1 MKKYFLFDLDG
12 TLADTGPGIT
22 GCVQD
27 TLRRLGW
34 PDQSPQFLR
43 RFVGPPLMESF
54 QTFCSLD
61 EAAAQRAIQLYR
73 ERYTAWGEYQSS
85 LYPGIRD
92 MLARLSQTASLCV
105 ATSKREE
112 GARHI
117 LEMRGIAGY
126 FSEIVGDDST
136 RPTKSHV
143 IREVLARLGN
153 PPLDQV
159 IMVGDR
165 SYDVAGARECG
176 LPIIGACYGYGE
188 TGELAQAG
196 ADYLAASV
204 EDLESICHMLAAD

>member
-34 PDQSPQFLR
+34 PDQTPQFLR

-54 QTFCSLD
+54 QTFCNLD
-61 EAAAQRAIQLYR
+61 ETAARRAIQLYR
-73 ERYTAWGEYQSS
+73 ERYVAWGVYQSP

-92 MLARLSQTASLCV
+92 MLARLSQIVTLCV

-112 GARHI
+112 GAVQI
-117 LEMRGIAGY
+117 LEMRGIANY
-126 FSEIVGDDST
+126 FSVIVGDDST
-136 RPTKSHV
+136 RPTKSAV
-143 IREVLARLGN
+143 IQEALDRLGN
-153 PPLDQV
+153 PPAEQAA
-159 IMVGDR
+159 MVGDR
-165 SYDVAGARECG
+165 SYDIEGARACG
-176 LPIIGACYGYGE
+176 IQTIGACYGYAPP
-188 TGELAQAG
+188 GELARAG

-204 EDLESICHMLAAD
+204 EDLESICRMLAKP